1 VGSCSD
7 FYRGRELIIGHP
19 IADSDVQVFGY
30 AAVRTSWK
38 KDVKRS
44 WAIGFLAGRK
54 ERWAKREAM
63 SLG

>member
-1 VGSCSD
+1 
-7 FYRGRELIIGHP
+7 LIIGRP

-44 WAIGFLAGRK
+44 WAVGGEI
-54 ERWAKREAM
+54 E
-63 SLG
+63 